1 MTGRGQLV
9 AMALSV
15 AGTLLA
21 LAPIELQRRMIDD
34 AIGGE
39 DTQLL
44 LTLGLI
50 YLGAIM
56 LRQVVKLALGLLQNW
71 LSESAIAYMRG
82 HLWSLRGAE
91 APRNGEGRD
100 IVSVMT
106 TETEAL
112 GGFAGAG
119 PSLAL
124 ANVAMLIGALGYMF
138 WVEPFVALAGLA
150 LLAPQA
156 ALAPVLQR
164 RLNRLIAVR
173 LRMMR
178 RFTTALGRDDPP
190 EETELRKRAHHLYDS
205 RIIFVIWKQS
215 MKALLNLLNAAA
227 PLAVIG
233 IGGWMVINGGTTLGV
248 VVAFVG
254 GFSRLGDPVRQLISF
269 YREAAEAKVRHE
281 MVASWMSKPEDH
293 H

>member
-1 MTGRGQLV
+1 MTGRGQS
-9 AMALSV
+9 AAIALSLT
-15 AGTLLA
+15 GTLLA

-34 AIGGE
+34 AINGG
-39 DTQLL
+39 DAQLL

-50 YLGAIM
+50 YLAAII
-56 LRQVVKLALGLLQNW
+56 LHQAAKLALGLLQNW
-71 LSESAIAYMRG
+71 LSESAIAYIRA
-82 HLWSLRGAE
+82 HLWDLRGAE

-106 TETEAL
+106 TEVEAL
-112 GGFAGAG
+112 GGFAGGA
-119 PSLAL
+119 PSLAI
-124 ANVAMLIGALGYMF
+124 ANVAMLVGALGYMF
-138 WVEPFVALAGLA
+138 WVEPLVAAAGLA

-156 ALAPVLQR
+156 ALAPLMQR
-164 RLNRLIAVR
+164 RLNRLIAIR

-178 RFTTALGRDDPP
+178 RFTTALGRETPP
-190 EETELRKRAHHLYDS
+190 GKAELRLRAHRLYDS

-215 MKALLNLLNAAA
+215 MKAMLNLLNAAA

-233 IGGWMVINGGTTLGV
+233 VGGWMVINGGATLGV

-269 YREAAEAKVRHE
+269 YREAAEAKVRHD
-281 MVASWMSKPEDH
+281 MVASWMTKPEEPR
-293 H
+293 